1 MSTSSV
7 AIFSSSTIPSD
18 GAERFARLEDE
29 LAIARAALDGS
40 AEGMVVV
47 DTKHWRVRQIN
58 APALV
63 MLDLD
68 DAAPPGIGFDAICR
82 RLRTEDGS
90 TPTPAALLLA
100 PPEDG
105 AYHLARADGTTMP
118 VALRATRAHVA
129 GRDLLVVA
137 LRDASARVRTASEL
151 GAASTR
157 CGITFSQAAIGLAHV
172 TLDGRWS
179 RVNAKLAAIVG
190 HTEAELL
197 AMTVQQTTHP
207 DDSGN
212 DAVAYR
218 RLLDGEIPYTTR
230 EKRYVRKD
238 GTPVWVSVNSS
249 LARAADGTPLYFI
262 AMVEDITERK
272 RSERR
277 IRHLATHD
285 AMTGLPNRAGLQNH
299 LDGALRAARAAGL
312 RVGVAFV
319 DMDKLKQINDT
330 LGHEAGDMALVDLAR
345 QLRRQV
351 RGEDMVA
358 RIGGDEFVIVLSDV
372 ATRADIAAILDR
384 VVRAPAAAA
393 CSIGVSVFPDD
404 GADARTLIRH
414 ADTAMYRAK
423 QAGGAGYAFFHTT
436 DMP

>member
-7 AIFSSSTIPSD
+7 AIFSSSAIASD
-18 GAERFARLEDE
+18 GAGRLARLEDE
-29 LAIARAALDGS
+29 IATARAALDGI
-40 AEGMVVV
+40 AEGVVVV
-47 DTKHWRVRQIN
+47 DAKNWRVRQIN

-68 DAAPPGIGFDAICR
+68 GALPGIGFDAICR

-105 AYHLARADGTTMP
+105 AYHYVRANGIEVP
-118 VALRATRAHVA
+118 VALRATRARVA

-137 LRDASARVRTASEL
+137 LRDASARMRTASEL

-157 CGITFSQAAIGLAHV
+157 CGITFNQAAIGLAHV
-172 TLDGRWS
+172 SLDGRWR
-179 RVNAKLAAIVG
+179 RVNARLAAFVG
-190 HTEAELL
+190 YTEAELL

-212 DAVAYR
+212 DAIAYR

-230 EKRYVRKD
+230 EKRYVGKD
-238 GTPVWVSVNSS
+238 GAPVWVSVNSS
-249 LARAADGTPLYFI
+249 LARDADGTPQYFI

-272 RSERR
+272 RAERR
-277 IRHLATHD
+277 IRYLATHD
-285 AMTGLPNRAGLQNH
+285 AMTGLPNRAGLQPH
-299 LDGALRAARAAGL
+299 LDGALRAARASGL

-330 LGHEAGDMALVDLAR
+330 GGHEAGDLALVDLAR
-345 QLRRQV
+345 QLRAQV
-351 RGEDMVA
+351 RGEDLVA

-404 GADARTLIRH
+404 GEDARTLIRH

-423 QAGGAGYAFFHTT
+423 HAGGAGYAFFHST
-436 DMP
+436 DIP